1 MEGLEQKIAALTA
14 AIEKSMGNDTTKEE
28 FKKQIGALQDEIK
41 KMGMSEDDKAKL
53 QKAAELEEQVTKMA
67 ETIDKLM
74 KGNVDVTEQDNFA
87 KEEKELNTYF
97 KTGEKSELIQK
108 TFSTTEGGA
117 LIPKPRQ
124 HEIIKQIM
132 ETSPVLRMAKRY
144 SITQGSELTIPVKS
158 NGTNNAAVQKEGAER
173 GTESKP
179 TFSTIKLEVEK
190 ITDYTTVTAEMIDDS
205 DFNVVQEVTETA
217 KENIA
222 EYLSKNVW
230 NGETTNKIVGIYK
243 DNTANMKTSALAT
256 ATAQVMVWEDLKN
269 LIYSLKPSTRV
280 KSAFYVSTA
289 ALSAM
294 RGFKD
299 VNDRPL
305 YVESLVAGEPGLF
318 MGYPVY
324 EDVYMDD
331 MDASSTDK
339 YPVFFG
345 NMSKFY
351 AWLDRK
357 GMYMEK
363 DRNAGNDTYDFY
375 TRARMGGKIRDK
387 EQGKLLKLKNA

>member
-1 MEGLEQKIAALTA
+1 MENLEKKIEELTL
-14 AIEKSMGNDTTKEE
+14 AIEKSMNNGNKED
-28 FKKQIGALQDEIK
+28 FKKEIANLQEEIK
-41 KMGMSEDDKAKL
+41 KMGMSDDDKAKIE
-53 QKAAELEEQVTKMA
+53 KTAELEEQITKMA

-74 KGNVDVTEQDNFA
+74 KGNVDANNEDNFA
-87 KEEKELNTYF
+87 KEEKELNIYL
-97 KTGEKSELIQK
+97 KTGEMSETIK
-108 TFSTTEGGA
+108 KVFNTSAGGA

-144 SITQGSELTIPVKS
+144 SISEGSELTIPVK
-158 NGTNNAAVQKEGAER
+158 NKGTSQTAKQEEGATR
-173 GTESKP
+173 GTARDLN
-179 TFSTIKLEVEK
+179 FSTIKLEVEK
-190 ITDYTTVTAEMIDDS
+190 LTTYTTVTSEMIDDS
-205 DFNVVQEVTETA
+205 DFNVVAEVNETA
-217 KENIA
+217 KEDIA

-243 DNTANMKTSALAT
+243 DATVTSGAKET
-256 ATAQVMVWEDLKN
+256 ATAKVMTWEDLKN
-269 LIYSLKPSTRV
+269 LIYSLPPSVRA
-280 KSAFYVSTA
+280 KSSFLVSTD
-289 ALSAM
+289 ALSVM

-299 VNDRPL
+299 ANDRPL
-305 YVESLVAGEPGLF
+305 YVDPLTAGEPGIF
-318 MGYPVY
+318 MGYKVY
-324 EDVYMDD
+324 EDVYMD
-331 MDASSTDK
+331 AVEGNK

-375 TRARMGGKIRDK
+375 TRLRIGGKVRDK
-387 EQGKLLKLKNA
+387 EQGKLLKIKNA

>member
-1 MEGLEQKIAALTA
+1 MGELEQKIATLTA
-14 AIEKSMGNDTTKEE
+14 IIEKSMENGEKESI
-28 FKKQIGALQDEIK
+28 KKQLADMQEEIK
-41 KMGMSEDDKAKL
+41 KMAISEEDKAKL
-53 QKAAELEEQVTKMA
+53 EKTAELEEQITKMA
-67 ETIDKLM
+67 DTIDKLM
-74 KGNVDVTEQDNFA
+74 KGNVNTDNQDNFA
-87 KEEKELNTYF
+87 KEEKELNTYL
-97 KTGEKSELIQK
+97 KTGEMGETVKK
-108 TFSTTEGGA
+108 VFNTTAGGA

-144 SITQGSELTIPVKS
+144 SISVGSELTIPVK
-158 NGTNNAAVQKEGAER
+158 NRGTNQTAVQAEGATR
-173 GTESKP
+173 GTARDLQ
-179 TFSTIKLEVEK
+179 FSTIKLEVEK
-190 ITDYTTVTAEMIDDS
+190 LTTYTTVTSEMIDDS
-205 DFNVVQEVTETA
+205 DFNVVAEVNETA
-217 KENIA
+217 KEDIA

-230 NGETTNKIVGIYK
+230 YGETSKKIVGIYK
-243 DNTANMKTSALAT
+243 DSTVTGAAVEVAT
-256 ATAQVMVWEDLKN
+256 AKTMTWEDLKN
-269 LIYSLKPSTRV
+269 LIYSLQPSVRAR
-280 KSAFYVSTA
+280 SSFIVSTA

-299 VNDRPL
+299 ANDRPL
-305 YVESLVAGEPGLF
+305 YVEPLTAGEPGVF
-318 MGYPVY
+318 MGYKVY
-324 EDVYMDD
+324 EDVYMQD

-345 NMSKFY
+345 DMSKFY

-375 TRARMGGKIRDK
+375 TRIRIGGKVRDK